1 VVALREQ
8 VVLLAE
14 PRSYL
19 RNQFPTSY
27 QFLSPGP
34 QFRFSPYQNRA
45 YQPQQLQQRPPQQV
59 GGYQKLQQTQP
70 RSRSGTASSGWAR
83 SAFWKYWSTYVI
95 KPDLHS
101 VPSGTTITKLNLTV
115 LDIRNESVLTTVKP
129 RTTRTLIRK
138 IITTTSAI
146 KRDSL
151 TKNTIRKKSR
161 VPRRIPAMHTTVN
174 LPRTLKHLS
183 RPTML
188 KPSSYRH
195 LGRKLGLP
203 PASVYIPGTTP
214 SALPRLQ
221 STTAEERY
229 PYQYKSCRNNHLSGS
244 SWNPGNRLLLGA
256 P

>member
-1 VVALREQ
+1 VALREQ

-14 PRSYL
+14 PRPYL

-34 QFRFSPYQNRA
+34 HFQISPYQNRA
-45 YQPQQLQQRPPQQV
+45 YQAQQLQQRPPQQV

-70 RSRSGTASSGWAR
+70 RSRSGTDSSGWAR

-101 VPSGTTITKLNLTV
+101 VPSGTTTTKLNLTV
-115 LDIRNESVLTTVKP
+115 LNIRNKLVLTTVKP

-138 IITTTSAI
+138 IITTTSVI

-151 TKNTIRKKSR
+151 TKNTIQEKSL
-161 VPRRIPAMHTTVN
+161 VPRRIPATHTTVN

-183 RPTML
+183 RPTMS
-188 KPSSYRH
+188 KPSFYRH

-203 PASVYIPGTTP
+203 SASVAIWSSIPGTSSIST
-214 SALPRLQ
+214 SAI
-221 STTAEERY
+221 A
-229 PYQYKSCRNNHLSGS
+229 KH
-244 SWNPGNRLLLGA
+244 NRRRKIPLRI
-256 P
+256 